1 MTRARLDGLYFL
13 LLGCAVFISLGSV
26 LENVFPLP
34 MVDFRTM
41 YYSARCLVRHCDP
54 YVENELL
61 RVYQEEGGNCSLND
75 AQSRRVVAQYVYPP
89 TAFSVTAPF
98 AMLPWGPAHLLWME
112 LTIGSIIFA
121 SFLIWNIG
129 ADYAPIVSGALIGFL
144 LANSELLVITGN
156 VAGLAISLCVAAVW
170 CFLRERYIPAGILCL
185 AISLALKP
193 QDAGLVWLYFLL
205 AGGVHRKHAWQ
216 TLLATAVVS
225 LPAILWVW
233 LVSPRWMQELHSNIL
248 AHYARG
254 TVDDP
259 GLATTGAHGLGMM
272 VNLQTIFSA
281 FRDDPRFY
289 NLVSYLICIPLL
301 LVWAFV
307 TLRSRHTPKRAWL
320 ALAAIA
326 ALTMLPVYHRTQDT
340 KLLLLA
346 VPACAM
352 LWAEGGRI
360 GRLAMLVTTAGFV
373 LTGDLPW
380 VVILA
385 LIGRLHLPA
394 TWFFQQVV
402 MAVQVFPV
410 PLILL
415 TMGIFY
421 LWVYVRSCSASAAT
435 ESCREAELEPGRL

>member
-1 MTRARLDGLYFL
+1 
-13 LLGCAVFISLGSV
+13 
-26 LENVFPLP
+26 
-34 MVDFRTM
+34 
-41 YYSARCLVRHCDP
+41 
-54 YVENELL
+54 
-61 RVYQEEGGNCSLND
+61 
-75 AQSRRVVAQYVYPP
+75 
-89 TAFSVTAPF
+89 
-98 AMLPWGPAHLLWME
+98 
-112 LTIGSIIFA
+112 
-121 SFLIWNIG
+121 
-129 ADYAPIVSGALIGFL
+129 
-144 LANSELLVITGN
+144 
-156 VAGLAISLCVAAVW
+156 
-170 CFLRERYIPAGILCL
+170 
-185 AISLALKP
+185 
-193 QDAGLVWLYFLL
+193 
-205 AGGVHRKHAWQ
+205 
-216 TLLATAVVS
+216 
-225 LPAILWVW
+225 
-233 LVSPRWMQELHSNIL
+233 
-248 AHYARG
+248 
-254 TVDDP
+254 
-259 GLATTGAHGLGMM
+259 M
-272 VNLQTIFSA
+272 VNLQTVVSV
-281 FRDDPRFY
+281 FRDDPHFY

-307 TLRSRHTPKRAWL
+307 TMRSRPSPKRDWL

-360 GRLAMLVTTAGFV
+360 GRLARLVTTAGFV

-415 TMGIFY
+415 AMGIFY